1 MRLILLGPPGAGK
14 GTQGERLARRFG
26 VPRFATGDILRDAVR
41 AQTPVG
47 REARAYM
54 DRGEL
59 VPDELVTR
67 IVGEAL
73 RREEAS
79 GGFILDG
86 FPRTVAQA
94 EALDDVL
101 ESVGS
106 RIDAVVYFDVPEREL
121 VRRLTGR
128 RVCPRC
134 GATYNLHAGPPKA
147 EGVCDRCGGELVTR
161 SDDDEET
168 VRQRLRVYERSTAP
182 LVDRYRRGGVE
193 FHRVDGLGSVDDVQE
208 RLLGRLD
215 AGKTT

>member
-1 MRLILLGPPGAGK
+1 MRVILLGPPGAGK
-14 GTQGERLARRFG
+14 GTQGERLARHFG
-26 VPRFATGDILRDAVR
+26 VPRFATGDMLREAVR
-41 AQTPVG
+41 AGTRVG
-47 REARAYM
+47 REARAYI

-59 VPDELVTR
+59 VPDEVVTR
-67 IVGEAL
+67 IVEEAL
-73 RREEAS
+73 RREEAA

-94 EALDDVL
+94 EALDRVL

-134 GATYNLHAGPPKA
+134 GATYNLHEGPPKA

-182 LVDRYRRGGVE
+182 LVDRYRRAGVE
-193 FHRVDGLGSVDDVQE
+193 FHRVDGLGSVAEIQE
-208 RLLGRLD
+208 RLLGFLD